1 MSDPTE
7 HREATLEIR
16 PSLARTLAV
25 AIGGV
30 VFAAIVL
37 DYAGKGESSVL
48 PAYLAAGVLFIG
60 SIMAM
65 GAHLPGASGLSLYK
79 DGFDIRELYSVKRYP
94 WSEVTEFTIKRRVL
108 GKAVE
113 FAHVPLDGGKV
124 EARSLPTGYTVNP
137 FRLMQVMNEW
147 RDREGGHDA

>member
-25 AIGGV
+25 AFGGV
-30 VFAAIVL
+30 IFAAIVL
-37 DYAGKGESSVL
+37 DFAAKGEGSVF
-48 PAYLAAGVLFIG
+48 PAYLAAGVLIIG
-60 SIMAM
+60 AIMAM
-65 GAHLPGASGLSLYK
+65 GQHLPGASGLSLNAE
-79 DGFDIRELYSVKRYP
+79 GFEIRELYSVKRYP

-113 FAHVPLDGGKV
+113 FAHVPQDGGKV
-124 EARSLPTGYTVNP
+124 EARSLPTGYSINP
-137 FRLMQVMNEW
+137 YRLLQLMNEW